1 MSVYVNINTLCN
13 DKILND
19 LVIPSCLFINP
30 NKSNKQFHNLNLD
43 DNLVIDEKIFNI
55 LLNSDTNNNIKQ
67 TKSNKK
73 SQNKSNK
80 KSKKNKN

>member
-1 MSVYVNINTLCN
+1 MSVYININTLCN
-13 DKILND
+13 DKILNN

-30 NKSNKQFHNLNLD
+30 HQSNKQFHKLNLD
-43 DNLVIDEKIFNI
+43 DNLVIDEKIYNI
-55 LLNSDTNNNIKQ
+55 LLNSDSNNIKQ

-73 SQNKSNK
+73 SQNKPNK